1 MPKYE
6 KISDDP
12 KVQAHYVEC
21 RKNGC
26 GHKLAEML
34 ALHQPPRVKNT
45 YSPLHPRRNRGRG
58 Y

>member
-1 MPKYE
+1 MKIE

-12 KVQAHYVEC
+12 KIQEHYEKC
-21 RKNGC
+21 LKNGC
-26 GHKLAEML
+26 GHKMAEML
-34 ALHQPPRVKNT
+34 ALGKPPRYINK